1 MAHWKGMM
9 RRGMRTAGEVGSM
22 AIGAWGSA
30 KALGAMGSE
39 IYGGMQAARA
49 MWTAAGIAAPM
60 AIAAL

>member
-1 MAHWKGMM
+1 MHYKGMLK
-9 RRGMRTAGEVGSM
+9 RGMRGATEVGSGLL
-22 AIGAWGSA
+22 GAWGTA

-49 MWTAAGIAAPM
+49 MWTAAGIAGPM

>member
-1 MAHWKGMM
+1 MM
-9 RRGMRTAGEVGSM
+9 RRGMRTAGEATSM
-22 AIGAWGSA
+22 AVGAWGSA

-49 MWTAAGIAAPM
+49 AWTAAGIAGPM